1 MVQVSLAVWGL
12 IVSPQLTEDSI
23 RLIIQAVFILI
34 MVLYD
39 FSS

>member
-1 MVQVSLAVWGL
+1 MIPVSLAVWSL
-12 IVSPQLTEDSI
+12 IVSPQLTPGSI

>member
-1 MVQVSLAVWGL
+1 MVQVSLAVWSL

-39 FSS
+39 FYS